1 MHLLDPDSFKL
12 YGDHFICNIVLDE
25 NLPGGLISVN
35 RDPRKRRK
43 KLDAYVARVERI
55 GPSCKS
61 IKPGDKIVV
70 ERFDWLQYDLD
81 DERIIARET
90 DVLILASD
98 IPAKGVF
105 VLKEINALQEKAEKS
120 SLYIPEEG
128 FISKMEREIYFGKV
142 IFSNE
147 AKLNSEVIESGQ
159 FIWVRKSERNQ
170 FRLGKD
176 LIVIRATEEDVLMIG
191 SNQEPKKKIQ
201 LEVA

>member
-1 MHLLDPDSFKL
+1 
-12 YGDHFICNIVLDE
+12 
-25 NLPGGLISVN
+25 
-35 RDPRKRRK
+35 
-43 KLDAYVARVERI
+43 VERV
-55 GPSCKS
+55 GPKCKN
-61 IKPGDKIVV
+61 IKPGDKVVV

-105 VLKEINALQEKAEKS
+105 VLKEINALKEKTKDS

-147 AKLNSEVIESGQ
+147 AKLNMEVIEAGQ

-176 LIVIRATEEDVLMIG
+176 LIVIRATEEDVLMLG
-191 SNQEPKKKIQ
+191 SHNEPKKKIQ